1 MFCITRFPETFKLPD
16 LANSHLYKQAGNS
29 VVVPV
34 VNRIAQNIYKSVNN
48 EVCINISGVLPRT
61 LIILIIQSNI
71 RSFKGGETPQPKRK
85 YFRKDGFYVC

>member
-1 MFCITRFPETFKLPD
+1 MRENKSNVSPTLTANMGTGGHNVPLILSKYGIRKFTPRECFALQGFPESFKLPD

-48 EVCINISGVLPRT
+48 EVCI
-61 LIILIIQSNI
+61 
-71 RSFKGGETPQPKRK
+71 
-85 YFRKDGFYVC
+85 